1 MRRAVAEG
9 FETPAGVKKATRCGM
24 GICQGSTCRTILA
37 EVLAALTGR
46 SVAQVPLPTVRMPLK
61 PVFLGTLA
69 GSGTLKAFPN
79 VGSFSVERHL
89 AAITIEAGRLSHI

>member
-1 MRRAVAEG
+1 VTVGDVRRAVAEG
-9 FETPAGVKKATRCGM
+9 FLTPAGVKKATRCGM

-46 SVAQVPLPTVRMPLK
+46 SVARFPLPTVRMPLK

-69 GSGTLKAFPN
+69 GSGP
-79 VGSFSVERHL
+79 
-89 AAITIEAGRLSHI
+89 